1 VQSPRSDQGGAG
13 DFGREDA
20 SRLNCHGG
28 KSSAEGSLRLLF
40 LRGESFDRAYPRKL
54 LLI

>member
-1 VQSPRSDQGGAG
+1 VQSPRSDQVGTG
-13 DFGREDA
+13 DFGRENA

-28 KSSAEGSLRLLF
+28 KLSAEGALGLLF
-40 LRGESFDRAYPRKL
+40 LRGESFDCACAQV